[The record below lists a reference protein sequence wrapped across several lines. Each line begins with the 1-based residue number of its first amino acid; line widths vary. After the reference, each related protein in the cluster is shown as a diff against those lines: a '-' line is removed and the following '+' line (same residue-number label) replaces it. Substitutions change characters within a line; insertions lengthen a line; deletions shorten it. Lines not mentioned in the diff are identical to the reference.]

1 MPMHVVQRGH
11 NRQECF
17 RADADCQ
24 FYLAQLED
32 LAAEFGC
39 AVHAYVLMTNHA
51 HILVTPETSDGLS
64 AMMKRLAQRH
74 AQRFNRRYDR
84 TGTLWEGRYRSSIVE
99 SDTYLLAC
107 YRYIEMNPV
116 RAMMVEHPVDYRWS
130 SHRANA
136 YGEEDRI
143 LVPHPTY
150 VGLGASPQMWRDAYR
165 RLFAVAASPAEIE
178 AIRHAARTNSVL
190 GRREFVAQVE
200 RMTGRR
206 VTPQVKGR
214 PRGVQ
219 NKGLGP
225 DS

>member
-1 MPMHVVQRGH
+1 MPRMARLGLPGMPMHVVQRGH

-51 HILVTPETSDGLS
+51 HILMTPETSDGLS

-116 RAMMVEHPVDYRWS
+116 RAGIVTAPQIYPYSSAQQHLTGIFPEKTPLDRAFWHDFGGSPAWAELLAAGNLTEEESYQLRHCTYGGRPFAAAVFIEDIETRFGRHWCR
-130 SHRANA
+130 SHR
-136 YGEEDRI
+136 R
-143 LVPHPTY
+143 
-150 VGLGASPQMWRDAYR
+150 QR
-165 RLFAVAASPAEIE
+165 R
-178 AIRHAARTNSVL
+178 
-190 GRREFVAQVE
+190 
-200 RMTGRR
+200 
-206 VTPQVKGR
+206 
-214 PRGVQ
+214 
-219 NKGLGP
+219 
-225 DS
+225 